1 VHGDAVELRGAGGL
15 RKRELY
21 LLGARGDD
29 ERVPLGRINDRR
41 RRFCFGFCGLGLDGL
56 SDGLLLRDDRHFC
69 VHYHRCCWG
78 IVHNDRLDDRN
89 RIRTEWKKCRRTGR
103 LDNAR
108 PVGKREQEDR
118 LQREEEEQQER
129 GRHHTERVGEGK
141 REN

>member
-1 VHGDAVELRGAGGL
+1 MRKAIRDCALQAHAHSVDPRMNKPSANSHSLLPPNPACAQRNRAQADLQRVDARDPARLR
-15 RKRELY
+15 R
-21 LLGARGDD
+21 
-29 ERVPLGRINDRR
+29 
-41 RRFCFGFCGLGLDGL
+41 
-56 SDGLLLRDDRHFC
+56 
-69 VHYHRCCWG
+69 
-78 IVHNDRLDDRN
+78 NDRLDDRN